1 MERQELGIGELK
13 KYENTVGSLIREYK
27 GPNRKVDYIPLGNNI
42 ITIVKSAVL
51 LLGISMSALGL
62 WYGTF
67 GCITQ
72 FIMKNYSY
80 VTQITLFLVIFLNL
94 FIVMAESQNA
104 VMAATPTWISFI
116 MAFITWIFLNM
127 VMNIGDSWLFVNIPF
142 WPGPLTWWGAI
153 IIICL
158 VIYFIDEQRV
168 YWEKNKNNIYTEK
181 NKIKTNLY
189 INFELVTMCLLVLV
203 ITIRFFIELF
213 KQKGKLKSKFNIIK
227 FFFGLETRG
236 KDDGAMGYCDLKY
249 NKKMDKELKLSIK
262 NSLWTRIK
270 KQLSNSRVIHLT

>member
-1 MERQELGIGELK
+1 MERRELEIGQLK

-27 GPNRKVDYIPLGNNI
+27 GPNKKVDYIPLGNNM
-42 ITIVKSAVL
+42 ITIVKSTVL

-104 VMAATPTWISFI
+104 VVAATPTWLSFI

-158 VIYFIDEQRV
+158 VVYFIDEQRV

-181 NKIKTNLY
+181 NKIKSNLY
-189 INFELVTMCLLVLV
+189 INFELVTLGLLVLI

-236 KDDGAMGYCDLKY
+236 KDDKATGHCNPKY

-270 KQLSNSRVIHLT
+270 KQLFNS